1 MDPVSFPDPHRHAG
15 HLVHGRGEQ
24 VRQGG
29 ADGHHRTA
37 QRLPH
42 QERMVTGFVR
52 FKLTRRELQRW
63 QSGSLVCLWLEF
75 LGSNPSLISFLSR
88 SRSRGSSVGR
98 SLKEMQL

>member
-1 MDPVSFPDPHRHAG
+1 MMDPVSFPDPHRHAG

-42 QERMVTGFVR
+42 QERMVTG
-52 FKLTRRELQRW
+52 
-63 QSGSLVCLWLEF
+63 
-75 LGSNPSLISFLSR
+75 LS
-88 SRSRGSSVGR
+88 V
-98 SLKEMQL
+98 LN

>member
-52 FKLTRRELQRW
+52 FILTRRELQRFAR
-63 QSGSLVCLWLEF
+63 LPLARV
-75 LGSNPSLISFLSR
+75 LGFEPISS
-88 SRSRGSSVGR
+88 
-98 SLKEMQL
+98 